1 MLQGI
6 YFILVESS
14 ARFRG
19 VRGPEAP
26 TKWGLHHVYEFS
38 HMCSM
43 CVPLRYFYRG
53 KSFVDAMDSSSLEYY
68 LILWR
73 NNYYTQW
80 CRRRGCRWC
89 KRTPKSFDLVET
101 RLKSLKIRAK
111 SVKTFAN
118 SLQLRAKMAPNVC
131 DLKEIAPNVLSFEKM
146 APKITRR
153 RFFLEVIRNAVF
165 MHKKIIFR
173 ASLRK
178 FGQKSFAPPKICLL
192 LHLWLHL
199 LFAESRS
206 TVRYVNLV
214 NARPSRAER
223 ISLRLYSFLVD
234 FASAQ
239 VANE

>member
-153 RFFLEVIRNAVF
+153 RFFFGGHPKCSLHAQKNNFSGKFEEIRA
-165 MHKKIIFR
+165 KI
-173 ASLRK
+173 LRTPK
-178 FGQKSFAPPKICLL
+178 NLPAPAPMITLIVCWKSVNGQVC
-192 LHLWLHL
+192 
-199 LFAESRS
+199 ESSECKTKPRR
-206 TVRYVNLV
+206 TH
-214 NARPSRAER
+214 
-223 ISLRLYSFLVD
+223 
-234 FASAQ
+234 
-239 VANE
+239 